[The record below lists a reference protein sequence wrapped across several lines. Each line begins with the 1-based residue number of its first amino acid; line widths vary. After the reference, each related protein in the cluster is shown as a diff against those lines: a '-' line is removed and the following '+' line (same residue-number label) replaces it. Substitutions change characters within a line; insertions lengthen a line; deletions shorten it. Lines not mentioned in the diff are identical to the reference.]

1 MTRGSIQWWR
11 GLTMKKIIATA
22 AVAFAA
28 VTAANAADMPLKAV
42 KAPPPAPSWWDT
54 LTITGLVEVGASGNA
69 NNPAVTN
76 FGQLFTDK
84 ANSAFLNQASLTV
97 QRPLDQKATGYD
109 FGFKFQAM
117 YGSDARYMHFLGEFD
132 QSISGRNQFDI
143 VEAHALFHL
152 PWLIAGGIDLKVGQM
167 VTLEGAEVIYAPDNA
182 LYSHSYIFNFG
193 IPFKHTGVIATTHVS
208 PILDVYTG
216 ITTGVNTTFGNR
228 FDCFNCGDNNKAAAF
243 HGGFGLNLLDGALT
257 VAATTHIGPENPNVT
272 PVVLAGVDPNSAL
285 RYLNDVTVIWKATD
299 KLTLTTDM
307 NYIRDDG
314 FNATGY
320 GVAQYATYA
329 INDWLKITGRGEI
342 WRDNNGFFVASFP
355 GNLDF
360 VRIEH
365 GNPLGVAISGGP
377 TTYGALTVGLAIKP
391 PVPKQIEGLVI
402 RPEIR
407 YDASLNKTTPFGGGT
422 KSSQWTFAS
431 DLIIP
436 FTIK

>member
-1 MTRGSIQWWR
+1 
-11 GLTMKKIIATA
+11 MKRIITS
-22 AVAFAA
+22 AVMALAA

-42 KAPPPAPSWWDT
+42 KAPPPAPSWWDSV
-54 LTITGLVEVGASGNA
+54 TITGLVEVGASGNT

-97 QRPLDQKATGYD
+97 QRPLDPKATGYD

-117 YGSDARYMHFLGEFD
+117 YGSDARYTHFLGEFD
-132 QSISGRNQFDI
+132 QSIGERNQFDI

-152 PWLIAGGIDLKVGQM
+152 PWLTSGGVDVKVGQY
-167 VTLEGAEVIYAPDNA
+167 VTLEGAEVINAPDNA
-182 LYSHSYIFNFG
+182 LYTHSYIFFFG
-193 IPFKHTGVIATTHVS
+193 IPFKHTGILTTTHVNS
-208 PILDVYTG
+208 WLDIYAGVD
-216 ITTGVNTTFGNR
+216 TGVNTTFGNHL
-228 FDCFNCGDNNKAAAF
+228 DCFNCGDNNKAAAF
-243 HGGFGLNLLDGALT
+243 HGGFGLNLLDGKLT
-257 VAATTHIGPENPNVT
+257 VSATTHIGPENPNT
-272 PVVLAGVDPNSAL
+272 TATRLACACDPNAAL
-285 RYLNDVTVIWKATD
+285 RYLNDVTVIWKPTD
-299 KLTLTTDM
+299 ALTLTTDM

-329 INDWLKITGRGEI
+329 INDWLKITGRGEV

-360 VRIEH
+360 VGIEH
-365 GNPLGVAISGGP
+365 GNPFAVAIGGGP

-391 PVPKQIEGLVI
+391 PVPKVIEGLVI

-407 YDASLNKTTPFGGGT
+407 YDTSLNNTTPFGGGT